1 MNYEIINLTDNEHN
15 LITEMLN
22 SIEQIENTLSSMT
35 RSERIAWFRSKRF
48 PHKIDFEKEI
58 SGTGCWVLRGK
69 NREKAKLLGNDGRYL
84 KLAVLATSIFK
95 LSHWRNDVTIAS
107 YLNT

>member
-22 SIEQIENTLSSMT
+22 SVEQTENILSTMT
-35 RSERIAWFRSKRF
+35 KSKRIAWFQSKQF

-58 SGTGCWVLRGK
+58 SGTVYTVRTHFNSDSSETL
-69 NREKAKLLGNDGRYL
+69 REKTERIL
-84 KLAVLATSIFK
+84 KQK
-95 LSHWRNDVTIAS
+95 
-107 YLNT
+107 

>member
-1 MNYEIINLTDNEHN
+1 MNYEITNLSDNEHN

-58 SGTGCWVLRGK
+58 SGTVYTVRTHFDSDSTETL
-69 NREKAKLLGNDGRYL
+69 REKTERIL
-84 KLAVLATSIFK
+84 KQK
-95 LSHWRNDVTIAS
+95 
-107 YLNT
+107 

>member
-22 SIEQIENTLSSMT
+22 SVEQTENILSTMT
-35 RSERIAWFRSKRF
+35 KSKRIAWFQSKQF

-58 SGTGCWVLRGK
+58 SGTVYTVRTHFNSDATETL
-69 NREKAKLLGNDGRYL
+69 REKTERIL
-84 KLAVLATSIFK
+84 KQK
-95 LSHWRNDVTIAS
+95 
-107 YLNT
+107 

>member
-22 SIEQIENTLSSMT
+22 SISQIENILSTMT
-35 RSERIAWFRSKRF
+35 KSERLAWFRSKQF

-58 SGTGCWVLRGK
+58 GGTVYTVRSHFNVDATETL
-69 NREKAKLLGNDGRYL
+69 REKTERIL
-84 KLAVLATSIFK
+84 KQK
-95 LSHWRNDVTIAS
+95 
-107 YLNT
+107 